1 MRPGI
6 ADLEAYRAYLEEELQ
21 GVLPDPRQAEWL
33 ATYATEKLKFLAG
46 ARIPSTSWFLR
57 KAREAAAD
65 KVIHEGATIAAERL
79 GCHRST
85 VYRRAHRH
93 RNAA

>member
-6 ADLEAYRAYLEEELQ
+6 ADLEAFRAYLEEELR

-46 ARIPSTSWFLR
+46 ARIPSTAWFIR
-57 KAREAAAD
+57 KAQEAAAD

-79 GCHRST
+79 RCHRST